1 MGGIDASQIAG
12 LLIEHQSAVLGYIL
26 ACVRNHSDA
35 EDIYQEV
42 SVAAVQLS
50 EQLENRD
57 GFLPWVRQI
66 ARFRILKHIEQSK
79 RLVPTNV
86 ELIDQLALVAE
97 EMDQEGLR
105 TARSRHLNNC
115 IDSLPP
121 ESRRMI
127 LMRYSDRKHSVE
139 EIAQTANRSVQAT
152 YALLKR
158 IRAALRDC
166 VSGKLAEAGA

>member
-1 MGGIDASQIAG
+1 MSGIEASQIAG
-12 LLIEHQSAVLGYIL
+12 LLIEHQSAVLGYIF

-42 SVAAVQLS
+42 SVAAVQLCD
-50 EQLENRD
+50 QLENPD

-66 ARFRILKHIEQSK
+66 ARFRILKHIERSK
-79 RLVPTNV
+79 RLVPANG
-86 ELIDQLALVAE
+86 ELVDQLASVAE
-97 EMDQEGLR
+97 EMDQVGLR
-105 TARSRHLNNC
+105 AVRSKCLNEC
-115 IDSLPP
+115 VDALPP

-127 LMRYSDRKHSVE
+127 LMRYADTRNSVE

-166 VSGKLAEAGA
+166 VSGKLAEAEA